1 MSKSNYTNILYNSF
15 FSENRRQFIT
25 NLFVIIEYK
34 EKLTIR
40 NRCLYLNE
48 PYSCLGQYS
57 NKIGLFYLNIENIGL
72 NYDNSFIY
80 E

>member
-1 MSKSNYTNILYNSF
+1 MSKSSYTNILYNSF
-15 FSENRRQFIT
+15 FSEDRRQFIT

-40 NRCLYLNE
+40 NIFFNE
-48 PYSCLGQYS
+48 PYSYLQQYP
-57 NKIGLFYLNIENIGL
+57 NKIGLFYLNIKNIGL
-72 NYDNSFIY
+72 NYENSFIY